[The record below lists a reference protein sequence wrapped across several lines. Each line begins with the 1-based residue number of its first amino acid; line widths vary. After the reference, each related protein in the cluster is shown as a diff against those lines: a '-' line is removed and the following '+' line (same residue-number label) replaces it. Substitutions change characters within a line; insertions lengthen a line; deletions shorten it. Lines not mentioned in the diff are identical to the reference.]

1 MKGSGGDRDFVV
13 LRLKLGLTSWADTCT
28 VCETKMT
35 MGCRMR
41 KPQAA
46 DGGIGGD
53 KTTQVVNI
61 LCHICPSDSI
71 DQTPFLAALRTR
83 GYYVTG
89 TALCTASR
97 IVSSRRV
104 SNTFFR
110 TVSRTVTLRVGNH
123 YSTSR
128 EIKSRP
134 IKRNHNSPQHST
146 IAVSILSSLLYHEKC
161 VRILEVKRGKPVPW
175 IACISRRFN

>member
-1 MKGSGGDRDFVV
+1 VKKSGGGRDFVAW
-13 LRLKLGLTSWADTCT
+13 RPKPGPTSRADTCT

-53 KTTQVVNI
+53 KTTQAINI
-61 LCHICPSDSI
+61 LCNVCPSDSI
-71 DQTPFLAALRTR
+71 DQTPFLAASRTG

-97 IVSSRRV
+97 IISSQRV

-110 TVSRTVTLRVGNH
+110 TVSRTVTFRVRNH
-123 YSTSR
+123 YSTNR
-128 EIKSRP
+128 EIKSRL

-146 IAVSILSSLLYHEKC
+146 IAVSIHSSLLYHEKC
-161 VRILEVKRGKPVPW
+161 MRILEVKEGNL
-175 IACISRRFN
+175 FHG